1 MADKKAIVAALEAQI
16 KTLESE
22 IGKLKEL
29 AFKVK
34 TDSVKITA
42 EVENLENEENILKYQ
57 FNELQKAGDA
67 WKDLELGMQKHL
79 EELTMNLNTAMNK
92 LKESVG

>member
-1 MADKKAIVAALEAQI
+1 MADKKAIVAALEEQI

-29 AFKVK
+29 ASKVK

-57 FNELQKAGDA
+57 FKELQKAGDA
-67 WKDLELGMQKHL
+67 WKELELGMQKHL

-92 LKESVG
+92 LKESVE